1 MEEKKFD
8 IDKLLA
14 EKAEIE
20 RILKSQFSK
29 TVAVMF
35 TDIKGSTS
43 FYELRGDLEG
53 RAMVHQHNE
62 IVIPQ
67 ITLHNGT
74 LIKTIGDATLS
85 FFEDPFNALH
95 SAIAIQQALYNY
107 NFDKTETD
115 QIHVKIGLNYG
126 TGIVQ
131 QDDIYGDVVNV
142 ASRVVSIAGAGE
154 IIIPEDFYRKMR
166 GNDEFI
172 FRYVGTVTV
181 KGKQEPF
188 RTYRLLWN
196 KEELSIGKLRGGTE
210 IPYYKEGF
218 FVLEASQSGQIL
230 KVSGYEKESAEEVTL
245 IHFKEKKYNDKSV
258 REYTRGII
266 ELLNRANRE
275 QGIGDDLSKGLKE
288 YGRKLYDELL
298 PSQIKENLALTQQRN
313 LLVSVDDTLVHIPW
327 ELLHDGNE
335 FLCRRFS
342 TGRRVSTRQPIA
354 VAARAVGRP
363 LKMLILADPCGDL
376 AASYKEGVAIKNAI
390 GELDDKIDVS
400 LKTSDIT
407 KDYVIEKIQNFDV
420 VHYAGHA
427 EHDASDPGQSGLV
440 MKNGRLTAAEIMNA
454 QGPAP
459 MPSLIFSNACQTGQ
473 SEEFKIDEDY
483 ANKVFGLANAFLLTG
498 VQHYIGTFWKIPD
511 EAGCHFAIS
520 FYKEIINGIHI
531 GEALRKGREALIE
544 KYGDGNIV
552 WASYMLYGN
561 PSTRYVETEEK
572 VLPGESTVKVDERGP
587 SYSRLRMDAEALKAP
602 TQKSKYTTSV
612 LIGIAG
618 VILIALVLF
627 FMREKFTGERGIP
640 IDPTTTKIVVEVKEK
655 ETPKIDELIT
665 DLAQKYREGKIEK
678 PETRRDAWSSRPL
691 TMVFM
696 DIKDHSGNQKREDTL
711 SGLLTQSLPK
721 DTRIRLVERQFL
733 MKLLEELKLGT
744 SVLADP
750 GSSLKLG
757 RLLSAQI
764 IIFGSIIPDDSEQTI
779 VLKCIDTETTQVRK
793 VINVINK
800 GTNIDPNS
808 IHHICTQISE
818 WVKIDF
824 PLQGRILSLSGDT
837 CIVNLGEIHGL
848 KEGDRLEVLPDQG
861 KGVADKRVSAELKI
875 EQVGKDSS
883 SATIVKKEGKILKG
897 NRVREKKA

>member
-1 MEEKKFD
+1 
-8 IDKLLA
+8 
-14 EKAEIE
+14 
-20 RILKSQFSK
+20 
-29 TVAVMF
+29 
-35 TDIKGSTS
+35 
-43 FYELRGDLEG
+43 
-53 RAMVHQHNE
+53 
-62 IVIPQ
+62 
-67 ITLHNGT
+67 
-74 LIKTIGDATLS
+74 
-85 FFEDPFNALH
+85 
-95 SAIAIQQALYNY
+95 
-107 NFDKTETD
+107 
-115 QIHVKIGLNYG
+115 
-126 TGIVQ
+126 
-131 QDDIYGDVVNV
+131 
-142 ASRVVSIAGAGE
+142 
-154 IIIPEDFYRKMR
+154 
-166 GNDEFI
+166 
-172 FRYVGTVTV
+172 
-181 KGKQEPF
+181 
-188 RTYRLLWN
+188 
-196 KEELSIGKLRGGTE
+196 
-210 IPYYKEGF
+210 
-218 FVLEASQSGQIL
+218 
-230 KVSGYEKESAEEVTL
+230 
-245 IHFKEKKYNDKSV
+245 V

-266 ELLNRANRE
+266 GLLNRANRE

-354 VAARAVGRP
+354 VTARAVGRP

-400 LKTSDIT
+400 LKTSDIP

-440 MKNGRLTAAEIMNA
+440 MKNGRLTAAEIMNV

-498 VQHYIGTFWKIPD
+498 VQHYIGTFCKIPD

-531 GEALRKGREALIE
+531 GEAVRRGREALIE

-627 FMREKFTGERGIP
+627 FVREKFTGERGIP
-640 IDPTTTKIVVEVKEK
+640 IDPTTTKIAVEVREK

-665 DLAQKYREGKIEK
+665 GLAQKYREGKIEK
-678 PETRRDAWSSRPL
+678 PEARTDAWSSRPL

-808 IHHICTQISE
+808 INHICTQISE

-861 KGVADKRVSAELKI
+861 KGVADKRVSAEVKV

>member
-1 MEEKKFD
+1 MEKEDLD

-14 EKAEIE
+14 EKVEIE
-20 RILKSQFSK
+20 RVIKSHFSK

-43 FYELRGDLEG
+43 FYEVRGDLEG
-53 RAMVHQHNE
+53 RAMVHRHNE
-62 IVIPQ
+62 IVIPN
-67 ITLHNGT
+67 ITSHHGT

-85 FFEDPFNALH
+85 FFEHPFNALH
-95 SAIAIQQALYNY
+95 SAMAIQQALHDYNL
-107 NFDKTETD
+107 DKTQTD

-142 ASRVVSIAGAGE
+142 ASRMVSVAAAGE
-154 IIIPEDFYRKMR
+154 IIIPEDFYRRMR

-172 FRYVGTVTV
+172 FRYVDTVTV

-196 KEELSIGKLRGGTE
+196 KEELFIRKLRGGAD
-210 IPYYKEGF
+210 IPYHKGGV
-218 FVLEASQSGQIL
+218 FVLEASRAGETL

-245 IHFKEKKYNDKSV
+245 ISFKEKKYDDKSV
-258 REYTRGII
+258 KKYARGII

-275 QGIGDDLSKGLKE
+275 QGMSGDLSTGLKE

-298 PSQIKENLALTQQRN
+298 PSQIKENLASTPQRN
-313 LLVSVDDTLVHIPW
+313 LLVSVDDTLVHVPW

-354 VAARAVGRP
+354 VTARAVGRP

-376 AASYKEGVAIKNAI
+376 TASYEEGMAIKNAI
-390 GELDDKIDVS
+390 DELDDKIDVS
-400 LKTSDIT
+400 LKTSDIL
-407 KDYVIEKIQNFDV
+407 KDYVIEKIPNFDV

-427 EHDASDPGQSGLV
+427 EHDTSDPGRSGLV
-440 MKNGRLTAAEIMNA
+440 MKNGRLTAAEIMKA
-454 QGPAP
+454 KRPAP

-473 SEEFKIDEDY
+473 SEEHKIDEDY

-520 FYKEIINGIHI
+520 FYKEIVNGIPI
-531 GEALRKGREALIE
+531 GEALRRGRQALVE
-544 KYGDGNIV
+544 KYGEGNIV

-561 PSTRYVETEEK
+561 PSTRYVETGEK
-572 VLPGESTVKVDERGP
+572 VLPGESAVKVDEGDT
-587 SYSRLRMDAEALKAP
+587 SHSRLRMDAGALKAP
-602 TQKSKYTTSV
+602 AQKSKRTASV

-618 VILIALVLF
+618 VVLIALALLLI
-627 FMREKFTGERGIP
+627 REKFTNERGKT
-640 IDPTTTKIVVEVKEK
+640 IDPTTRKITMQVKE
-655 ETPKIDELIT
+655 TQTQKIGELIA
-665 DLAQKYREGKIEK
+665 DLAQKYKKGEIE
-678 PETRRDAWSSRPL
+678 RAGSRSDAWSSRPL

-696 DIKDHSGNQKREDTL
+696 DIKDHSGNQKREDIL

-721 DTRIRLVERQFL
+721 DARIRLVERQFL
-733 MKLLEELKLGT
+733 MALLEELKLGT

-750 GSSLKLG
+750 AASLKLG
-757 RLLSAQI
+757 KLLSAQI
-764 IIFGSIIPDDSEQTI
+764 IIFGSVMPEEEEQTI
-779 VLKCIDTETTQVRK
+779 VLKCIDTETTQIRK
-793 VINVINK
+793 VVNVINK
-800 GTNIDPNS
+800 GRNIDPHS
-808 IHHICTQISE
+808 IDHICTQISE
-818 WVKIDF
+818 WVRIDF
-824 PLQGRILSLSGDT
+824 PLQGRILSLSGDR
-837 CIVNLGEIHGL
+837 CVVNLGEIHGL
-848 KEGDRLEVLPDQG
+848 KEGDRFEVLPDQG
-861 KGVADKRVSAELKI
+861 KGAADRRVDAELKI
-875 EQVGKDSS
+875 DRVGKDSS
-883 SATIVKKEGKILKG
+883 SATILNKEGKILKG
-897 NRVREKKA
+897 SRVREKRV